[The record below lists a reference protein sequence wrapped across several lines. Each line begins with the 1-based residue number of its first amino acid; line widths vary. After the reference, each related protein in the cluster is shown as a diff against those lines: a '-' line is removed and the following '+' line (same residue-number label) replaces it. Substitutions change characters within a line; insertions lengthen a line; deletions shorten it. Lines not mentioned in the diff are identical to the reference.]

1 MEATLTI
8 LKEWGVK
15 RIKVMSLIATTSGAY
30 PRPPW
35 TLHVHTHAA
44 LARVFILFCGRL
56 HVCSGDLGV
65 ARSAGCLECTKYL
78 HS

>member
-1 MEATLTI
+1 MCHVFDGDDRAGNTMEATLTI

-44 LARVFILFCGRL
+44 LARVFILF
-56 HVCSGDLGV
+56 
-65 ARSAGCLECTKYL
+65 
-78 HS
+78 